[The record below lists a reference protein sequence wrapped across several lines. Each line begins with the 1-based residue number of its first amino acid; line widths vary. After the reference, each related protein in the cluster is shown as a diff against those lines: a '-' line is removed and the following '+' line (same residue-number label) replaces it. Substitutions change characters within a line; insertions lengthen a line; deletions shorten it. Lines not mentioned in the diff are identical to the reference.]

1 MMLERKEMSM
11 IAWIYNSYR
20 KTGSMM
26 TAIKEACK
34 AANRQITDPIAVSYF
49 FFARNSALVPRGF
62 AARPALML
70 SIYCALK

>member
-34 AANRQITDPIAVSYF
+34 AANRQITDMTGLGYKK
-49 FFARNSALVPRGF
+49 NSDQEVF
-62 AARPALML
+62 
-70 SIYCALK
+70 